1 MTRLSRCFGKYS
13 VHLKN
18 ETAFLGLRAQSA
30 RHRLK
35 YETPFCAA
43 VIQYSQR
50 KGRARPDTRG
60 IAQAAE
66 I

>member
-18 ETAFLGLRAQSA
+18 ETAFRGLRAQST
-30 RHRLK
+30 RHSLK
-35 YETPFCAA
+35 YETPFC
-43 VIQYSQR
+43 VTVLHYNQR

>member
-18 ETAFLGLRAQSA
+18 ETAFRGLRAQFTLHSP
-30 RHRLK
+30 K
-35 YETPFCAA
+35 YETPFC
-43 VIQYSQR
+43 VIVLHYSQR
-50 KGRARPDTRG
+50 KGRARLDTRG

-66 I
+66 F